1 MDNLFIGKELAELLT
16 KAKEIKETN
25 TGNILIG
32 FTNGSSFPKSWLQS
46 GEEVPNYLNISKDE
60 VGKISYATERRIQ
73 HFSWSCEEDIY
84 GNHTHRFKAKV
95 GKTLKKIFFSSVL
108 EERGVT
114 PQDIEIFVDQLKA
127 LAGKTEDDSF
137 DSMKITQD
145 FQWYD
150 ECNTSESAQDG
161 SGSLGESCMRYDTC
175 YHDGYFQIYDDNCSM
190 LINKDEDGL
199 VDMRA
204 LLWETVCGKKI
215 MDRIYTDESYK
226 QERFKAWANKKGF
239 LYKEKQSYS
248 NKVDFVF
255 NGEEL
260 KDKTFLVELSESLD
274 EYSRFP
280 YMDTFTYAFEDD
292 DTWYLTNNPR
302 GVYHTHGITSFRK
315 FECTDG
321 DYGHFNLKELFVF
334 QFVDGKL
341 DLIKDVSANDNYRT
355 EFISHS
361 AYHKGSK
368 LCSLFESHYTQD
380 ELDLGFEIAFS
391 LDNFKTTEGNYDRVT
406 WSRDEFGKRKLCL
419 ESEMFSCQS
428 SGDNYINTLKTVET
442 VDGFKCVEIN
452 TYTDYKGNI
461 IRSCDAR
468 IVSVRGKVKIMN
480 RNDEEL
486 CETFDGVARPLS
498 ECEYINF
505 GNRSNYYSSVVHKD
519 LIKVLKAE
527 DIKRENAR
535 CLWHTIT
542 LKELQAGN
550 VDRRK
555 KY

>member
-1 MDNLFIGKELAELLT
+1 MENLFIGNELCHLLT
-16 KAKEIKETN
+16 QAKDIKETN
-25 TGNILIG
+25 TGNLLRR
-32 FTNGSSFPKSWLQS
+32 FAFESVDLSSWLNK
-46 GEEVPNYLNISKDE
+46 GEETPNYLNISKDE
-60 VGKISYATERRIQ
+60 IGKISYATQRRIQ
-73 HFSWSCEEDIY
+73 HFSWESEEDIY

-95 GKTLKKIFFSSVL
+95 GKTLKKIFLPAVL
-108 EERGVT
+108 EEQKVT

-127 LAGKTEDDSF
+127 LTGKTEDDSF

-215 MDRIYTDESYK
+215 MDRIYTDESFK
-226 QERFKAWANKKGF
+226 EQRFKAWANKKGYI
-239 LYKEKQSYS
+239 YKEKQSYN
-248 NKVDFVF
+248 NKIDFVCK
-255 NGEEL
+255 GEEL

-292 DTWYLTNNPR
+292 DTWYLTNNPK
-302 GVYHTHGITSFRK
+302 GVYHTHGITRFRK

-321 DYGHFNLKELFVF
+321 DYGHFNLNELFVF

-361 AYHKGSK
+361 AYHKGSS
-368 LCSLFESHYTQD
+368 LCSLFERHYTQD
-380 ELDLGFEIAFS
+380 ELDLGFEITFT
-391 LDNFKTTEGNYDRVT
+391 LDNFKTTEDNYDRVT
-406 WSRDEFGKRKLCL
+406 WARDEFGKRKLCL
-419 ESEMFSCQS
+419 NSEVVNCSS
-428 SGDNYINTLKTVET
+428 SGDGYINTVKMVET
-442 VDGFKCVEIN
+442 YDGYKCAEIN
-452 TYTDYKGNI
+452 TYKDHKQRI
-461 IRSCDAR
+461 IRSSDAR
-468 IVSVRGKVKIMN
+468 LVSVRGKIKIMS
-480 RNDEEL
+480 RNEEEL

-498 ECEYINF
+498 ECEYIHF
-505 GNRSNYYSSVVHKD
+505 GNRSHYYSSVIHKD

-527 DIKRENAR
+527 DIKRDKAR
-535 CLWHTIT
+535 GLWHTIT
-542 LKELQAGN
+542 LKGLKEGI